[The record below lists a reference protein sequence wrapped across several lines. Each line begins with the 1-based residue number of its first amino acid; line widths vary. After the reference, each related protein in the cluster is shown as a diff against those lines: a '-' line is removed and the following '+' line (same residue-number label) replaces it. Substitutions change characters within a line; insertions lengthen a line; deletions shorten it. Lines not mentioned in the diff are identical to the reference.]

1 MGSRRTWQVEVR
13 SQSSV
18 HRLITTSH
26 RQPCSTRSTRWR
38 PAPVENRTP
47 PRNRCRHHLIVKRAL
62 PILASVCNRCRR
74 PVYGSHMGGEGC
86 NGDHCGQ
93 PQPLAQRLDMSLEA
107 HTRHPSKEVLG
118 EISSVLSAWRCYQ
131 ASLDLYFGDSYRNHT
146 IPSSPSGLDV
156 PVQRHIRMR
165 RPRAPATTALTAGAV
180 FYPSILLSGENCR
193 IPISIVY
200 YRTLQSPST

>member
-1 MGSRRTWQVEVR
+1 MR
-13 SQSSV
+13 SESSA

-26 RQPCSTRSTRWR
+26 RS
-38 PAPVENRTP
+38 
-47 PRNRCRHHLIVKRAL
+47 AL
-62 PILASVCNRCRR
+62 PILLSVCNRCRR
-74 PVYGSHMGGEGC
+74 PVDGSHMDGGGC

-118 EISSVLSAWRCYQ
+118 EISSVLSSAWRCYQ

-165 RPRAPATTALTAGAV
+165 RPRAPATAALTAGAV
-180 FYPSILLSGENCR
+180 FHSSILSSGENCR

-200 YRTLQSPST
+200 YHTLQSPSTSN